1 MSVIVENALHPL
13 TLNPVFFHVGR
24 HYNEVGTKS
33 QRMGHRHGGMQAK
46 FAGNVVARGN
56 DPAFAGTA
64 TDGDGHISQAR
75 VVAHLHRGIEA
86 VTVAVNDFAHSG

>member
-1 MSVIVENALHPL
+1 
-13 TLNPVFFHVGR
+13 
-24 HYNEVGTKS
+24 
-33 QRMGHRHGGMQAK
+33 MQAK
-46 FAGNVVARGN
+46 FAGNVVARSN

-64 TDGDGHISQAR
+64 ADGDGHISQAR